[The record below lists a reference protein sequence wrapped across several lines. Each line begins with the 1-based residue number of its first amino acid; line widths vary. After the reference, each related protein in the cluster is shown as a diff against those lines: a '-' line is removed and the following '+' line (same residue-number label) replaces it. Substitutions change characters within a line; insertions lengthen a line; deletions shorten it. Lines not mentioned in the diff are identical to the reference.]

1 MVLKIINFYNKSA
14 FLVLIIIYN
23 KINRSSAVDK
33 VGLTSIKHACFP
45 DYIAQYGLL
54 SYIVVRRL

>member
-23 KINRSSAVDK
+23 EIN
-33 VGLTSIKHACFP
+33 
-45 DYIAQYGLL
+45 
-54 SYIVVRRL
+54 YIVVRRL

>member
-14 FLVLIIIYN
+14 FLILIIIYN

-33 VGLTSIKHACFP
+33 VGLTSIKPACFP
-45 DYIAQYGLL
+45 DYIAQHGLL

>member
-23 KINRSSAVDK
+23 KIN
-33 VGLTSIKHACFP
+33 
-45 DYIAQYGLL
+45 
-54 SYIVVRRL
+54 YIVVRIL